1 MADLYS
7 QEEIQE
13 VTEAYFESL
22 RTGTPITKELGKSML
37 DAKIGI
43 KGASDEIVKG
53 FSQLGRSVTDYGAA
67 MYKGQQGMKAFS
79 QSIDDVGNA
88 IDTFANI
95 LIGALAF
102 IHPLAA
108 AGIFLTKTLVKG
120 ALDYGKAAGEMSDKL
135 YDAYQG
141 LTRVGGAGQAG
152 MTGVYDSMQKF
163 AYGIDELDKLTALV
177 RENSKELAL
186 FSGTVVEGADVLA
199 NTAETIQRSGLQK
212 QFLEMGMSVD
222 NINRGIAGYYGQLGR
237 LGQLQGKT
245 QEQLTAGAAA
255 YLTEM
260 EGLTRLTGQQREDME
275 KQRQEANMIDAFL
288 AQVRQEGD
296 KGQEAY
302 NIFNTLY
309 AASPA
314 IAKQFALQYSGF
326 ITQES
331 AQMFQAT
338 GGAVGQLTQSFKEG
352 RLTWIDTVKGIGA
365 AYDKTLPFQEGLA
378 MIAGSGRNMFGPL
391 QDAINVAALANKD
404 FGKALEQ
411 TKPIDGLTSSAV
423 AARQAQMRTRDS
435 MQDFVRMGVGPAT
448 DALAKLADTASA
460 AARNLP
466 GGGNKTAVGGSGSDS
481 GGWLRNLL
489 GLGPAKVSG
498 TTGLD
503 TNLAKAISGA
513 LNDYKN
519 LTGNTATINSGVRS
533 YEDQKKL
540 YDAYIAGGKKG
551 MPVAPPGSSQHESG
565 HAVDL
570 NQNVLDY
577 MEKNGILQKYGLV
590 RPVADDP
597 VHVELAGARTGYSRA
612 VNAAPPDGNQIDSA
626 QNQYDQMTGNNNE
639 MVDLARQR
647 LAAQM
652 EANALA
658 KRNNELAEAN
668 LKVNKQK

>member
-1 MADLYS
+1 MADMYS

-43 KGASDEIVKG
+43 KGATDEIVKG
-53 FSQLGRSVTDYGAA
+53 FSQLGRSFTDYGAA
-67 MYKGQQGMKAFS
+67 MYKGEQGMKAFS
-79 QSIDDVGNA
+79 QSITDVEDA

-102 IHPLAA
+102 INPLAA

-163 AYGIDELDKLTALV
+163 GYGIDELDKLTSLV

-186 FSGTVVEGADVLA
+186 FSGTVVEGANVLA
-199 NTAETIQRSGLQK
+199 NTAETIQRSGLQE
-212 QFLEMGMSVD
+212 QFLKMGMSVD

-260 EGLTRLTGQQREDME
+260 EGLARLTGQQREDME

-288 AQVRQEGD
+288 AQVRQMGD

-314 IAKQFALQYSGF
+314 IAKQFASQFSGF

-378 MIAGSGRNMFGPL
+378 MIAGSGRNMFGTL
-391 QDAINVAALANKD
+391 QESVNVAALANKD
-404 FGKALEQ
+404 YAEALKQ
-411 TKPIDGLTSSAV
+411 TQPIDGLTGSAV

-448 DALAKLADTASA
+448 DALAKLADVASGA
-460 AARNLP
+460 ANKLP
-466 GGGNKTAVGGSGSDS
+466 GGGNKTAVGGSDS

-503 TNLAKAISGA
+503 ANLAKAISGA
-513 LNDYKN
+513 LNDFKKV
-519 LTGNTATINSGVRS
+519 TGNTATINSGVRT
-533 YEDQKKL
+533 YDEQKKL
-540 YDAYIAGGKKG
+540 YDDYIAGGKKG
-551 MPVAPPGSSQHESG
+551 MPVAPPGGSQHESG

-570 NQNVLDY
+570 NKDVLDY
-577 MEKNGILQKYGLV
+577 MERNGILQKWGLA
-590 RPVADDP
+590 RPVANDP
-597 VHVELAGARTGYSRA
+597 VHVELAGARSGYSTA
-612 VNAAPPDGNQIDSA
+612 VNAKPPEGNQIDSA
-626 QNQYDQMTGNNNE
+626 QNQYDQLTGNNNE